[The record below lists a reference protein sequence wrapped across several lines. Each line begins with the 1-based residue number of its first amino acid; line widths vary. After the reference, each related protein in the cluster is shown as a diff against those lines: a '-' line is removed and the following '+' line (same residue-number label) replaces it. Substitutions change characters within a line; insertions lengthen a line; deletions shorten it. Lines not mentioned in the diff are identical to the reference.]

1 MNQREELVKMLL
13 VEEKK
18 KFISPSQKRFWFI
31 NLLNNKK
38 KNLNFN
44 TCSIKLNGILDFN
57 ALNQSINIIFK
68 RQDMLRA
75 SVKTVKG
82 RPEQIIKPYKEFI
95 INTVNLSKEDNLNSI
110 IDDFRN
116 NLKFEDSPLAN
127 ILLIRKSENLHIL
140 LISLHH
146 YISDGWSFQVFFNE
160 LNHFYE
166 QYKLNKDI
174 KQLPHLKYQYYEY
187 AFNEQQKIKNE
198 LFAQKLSFW
207 NNYLKN
213 QQNLKLPLKHSNEKT
228 LGSSVETYFFNQ
240 KERDIILNFCQ
251 KNKLT
256 LFQFMVSIIQYAF
269 YLKSPHLHEL
279 SIGTPV
285 SRREG
290 GLSNDVIGCFI
301 NTIIIRTLFLDQ
313 KISLEEFI
321 IKNKS
326 NITNALKNQS
336 VPYEQII
343 KASREDSLNSKG
355 YKILVFEDNTPP
367 HKFCL
372 GNLECE
378 YIKINTNDLDEEMA
392 IYYHFN
398 KNELSLNINYKN
410 YYEEEEVQN
419 LMGNI
424 IKLVRQ
430 L

>member
-1 MNQREELVKMLL
+1 MNQREELVKKLL

-31 NLLNNKK
+31 NLLNNNK

-44 TCSIKLNGILDFN
+44 TCLVKLNGILDFN

-68 RQDMLRA
+68 RQDMLRT

-82 RPEQIIKPYKEFI
+82 RPEQIIKPYKKFI
-95 INTVNLSKEDNLNSI
+95 INTVDLSKDDNLNNVI
-110 IDDFRN
+110 NDFRS

-127 ILLIRKSENLHIL
+127 ILLIKKGENSHIL
-140 LISLHH
+140 LLSLHH

-160 LNHFYE
+160 LKHFYE
-166 QYKLNKDI
+166 QNTLNIDI

-187 AFNEQQKIKNE
+187 AFNEQQKFKSE
-198 LFAQKLSFW
+198 LFTQKLIFW
-207 NNYLKN
+207 NNYLKD
-213 QQNLKLPLKHSNEKT
+213 QQNLKLPLKHSNET
-228 LGSSVETYFFNQ
+228 PLGSSVETYFFTIR
-240 KERDIILNFCQ
+240 ERETILNFCQ

-256 LFQFMVSIIQYAF
+256 LFQFMVSVIQYAF

-290 GLSNDVIGCFI
+290 GPSNDVIGCFI
-301 NTIIIRTLFLDQ
+301 NTIIIRTLFSNQ
-313 KISLEEFI
+313 KTSIEEFI
-321 IKNKS
+321 IKNKP
-326 NITNALKNQS
+326 NITKALKNQS

-343 KASREDSLNSKG
+343 KASRDSSNSKG

-367 HKFCL
+367 HRFCL
-372 GNLECE
+372 GDLECE
-378 YIKINTNDLDEEMA
+378 YFKINSNDLDEEMA
-392 IYYHFN
+392 IYYHFS
-398 KNELSLNINYKN
+398 KNEFSLNINYKN

-419 LMGNI
+419 LMANI
-424 IKLVRQ
+424 IKLIRQ